1 MSRVPVRIAVLG
13 DALPEGWA
21 RLQPA
26 ACPCCVGRAQLPV
39 ELARML
45 RRQRPPGI
53 QIVLSDSAHEAAL
66 RRTLGAPPLSD
77 YVEL

>member
-26 ACPCCVGRAQLPV
+26 ALWAG
-39 ELARML
+39 
-45 RRQRPPGI
+45 
-53 QIVLSDSAHEAAL
+53 
-66 RRTLGAPPLSD
+66 
-77 YVEL
+77 